1 MSTMFRLLNE
11 DGDIEIIE
19 NRPRIQY
26 DSDLSKDGAI
36 YDVDKYYQT
45 KRHYNIYKIDK
56 KLLEKEEE
64 IERLNNIINE
74 LEKILII
81 EISEAGFHYEKIKE
95 DTLQWIFNELQELKG
110 DGSNE

>member
-26 DSDLSKDGAI
+26 DTDLSKDGSI
-36 YDVDKYYQT
+36 YDINEYYQT
-45 KRHYNIYKIDK
+45 KRHYNIYKMDK
-56 KLLEKEEE
+56 ELLEKEEE

-74 LEKILII
+74 LDTFLYDKIEHDKSTWGQVYSKPYQICRD
-81 EISEAGFHYEKIKE
+81 KIKE
-95 DTLQWIFNELQELKG
+95 LKG
-110 DGSNE
+110 SDK